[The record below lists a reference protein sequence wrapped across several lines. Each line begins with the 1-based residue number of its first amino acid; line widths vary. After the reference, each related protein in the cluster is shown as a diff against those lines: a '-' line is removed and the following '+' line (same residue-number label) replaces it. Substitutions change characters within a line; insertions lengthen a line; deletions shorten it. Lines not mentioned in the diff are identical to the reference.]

1 MYQKKSLVKKSI
13 LLLLLFSITLS
24 FSGCNTKEEEEVSE
38 QINYITFTDSLGR
51 SVSVPE
57 GTIDAAV
64 LVGSLADI
72 WNLSGGN
79 ILATAKDAWEDFNL
93 DLPDAVKL
101 GTVKAPDTELLLS
114 VAPPFVIA
122 SSNTTSNIDLLPI
135 LEEAGITVAYF
146 EIANF
151 SDYLDMLKICTDI
164 TGRKDLYEKNGTTIN
179 EKIYATTQN
188 FLAEEI
194 PEEEKKYLLLRAS
207 SGVVKA
213 KGSDSY
219 VLGSML
225 KTLGYVNIAD
235 SDKTLLE
242 NLSIETIIKEN
253 PHRIFIVQMG
263 DDSDAA
269 KENVNKMFSENP
281 AWRTLTAFEEGRVH
295 FMDKRLFSLKPN
307 ARWGESYEILTDIL
321 KK

>member
-179 EKIYATTQN
+179 EKIYATTQK

-225 KTLGYVNIAD
+225 KT
-235 SDKTLLE
+235 
-242 NLSIETIIKEN
+242 
-253 PHRIFIVQMG
+253 
-263 DDSDAA
+263 
-269 KENVNKMFSENP
+269 
-281 AWRTLTAFEEGRVH
+281 
-295 FMDKRLFSLKPN
+295 
-307 ARWGESYEILTDIL
+307 
-321 KK
+321 